1 MSMVVAIRRFT
12 PEEYLALPDRDRF
25 ELVEGR
31 LVEVPMSMLSSWV
44 GSQVNRIL
52 GDFVV
57 RNDLGWVFM
66 ADNLYRCF
74 SDPGKFRKPDVSF
87 IRRERMTWEQL
98 GQGYATI
105 PPDLAVE
112 VTSPN
117 DLLHEVE
124 EKVQEYLDAGV
135 RLVWVVN
142 PDLRAVRVHRPN
154 GTITGLRERDELSG
168 EDVVPGFGCAVS
180 AIFPPRVEKAPANA

>member
-74 SDPGKFRKPDVSF
+74 SDPDNPLSAH
-87 IRRERMTWEQL
+87 L
-98 GQGYATI
+98 GLIIFEFATSC
-105 PPDLAVE
+105 P
-112 VTSPN
+112 VT
-117 DLLHEVE
+117 L
-124 EKVQEYLDAGV
+124 
-135 RLVWVVN
+135 
-142 PDLRAVRVHRPN
+142 
-154 GTITGLRERDELSG
+154 
-168 EDVVPGFGCAVS
+168 
-180 AIFPPRVEKAPANA
+180 